1 MLHFFRKVRGSVSL
15 ILILIMLPMMTY
27 ATMIVDGTR
36 VMSAKTAVS
45 GAGDL
50 TMNTALSTYDAALKD
65 AYGLFAMCDNL
76 NDLETTFSAY
86 FSNTMAGT
94 LTELGVAEN
103 DPTRDYIDQMTDTVI
118 RQLLGGDS
126 VDPDELVN
134 HLAMDVS
141 DLQVTGNSS
150 STLGNPAVM
159 KRQIVEYMKYKAPI
173 MFAADIMD
181 KLEMFK
187 GTEQQTEA
195 IGAQIDYTKSCDSL
209 QEACEN
215 AKNSIYAY
223 NDAVI
228 QLDSIA
234 GKNAASYFDA
244 RVGNAGST
252 DTVYADLQS
261 ATENLIYFKNLYTF
275 WDTSQSVHIADID
288 TTVNGGVNY
297 AKDTF
302 SYYELAK
309 DSDGTYSKRFII
321 RANKKNTTA
330 ITDSSSNDVLDIL
343 NEKVTNLEDTTQQV
357 LVKDSSLNGNHLENT
372 IALKSNY
379 EEVLA
384 DVNSKKDA
392 FSQVYRDLND
402 VLAKSDPIEYIAA
415 YYQFL
420 EKHSFQELG
429 QLAAI
434 YQQWTGN
441 ASSYF
446 QAEENLVK
454 FLNANIN
461 TWAENVTVDSSG
473 KISLENVDE
482 NALSYGEMQRYR
494 LVCAYLK
501 LLRDVC
507 GCKLN
512 VGLNGSNVILDIEL
526 NETKNQYDDLINNH
540 YSYDLYQ
547 KLSEVINAC
556 ASKRDVYLN
565 TAKTQFGNANNKI
578 SEYVGQLKTVKEK
591 IGTVCTDM
599 DNVLKYAKEVHTSLD
614 KWDGEIKK
622 TPDGGTKDTMQ
633 ATHDAEENKIVLDEV
648 EALKTFAYNQKKA
661 YEDYFNYIDSII
673 YFGEKAVSS
682 GQLNAET
689 FVANS
694 VTGGKWRTEST
705 YNTATQM
712 DLTKSKD
719 ASGMASD
726 CMKNYFQQNGK
737 EVIGTPGD
745 MKNAVQRN
753 GGAYF
758 IQFGFVQAA
767 LNTASTNGVTRDSNY
782 IYNTYFGGNADQN
795 AKTFYEKLINI
806 TTKLQ
811 NNDETKKTQYK
822 DELQGKSTNNS
833 TLTDDQKEANEKT
846 NTKADNVSTASS
858 IEGRKPGST
867 DSAAPDAFKDIT
879 KQDNGESA
887 PEGSSSA
894 SNAQKIGGNTSGSID
909 EIKGDE
915 DKDGDNKTK
924 AENQK
929 NTLKSAGDFMTK
941 IANLANEAI
950 SKAYVEEYF
959 TNMFSCYTTDLENG
973 KVPDEKETSLEG
985 NILSNNHH
993 YLYEQEYIIWGGDVS
1008 GAVGKTMGVIY
1019 GIRFV
1024 FNTIYA
1030 FTSAEVQEIAL
1041 NIATAIAGWT
1051 VFGIPIVQAIVTVIL
1066 SLAESGIDLWKLS
1079 QGYDVPIMKSRET
1092 WSCSI
1097 SGILNNVTNAAIDKG
1112 SQLLEELA
1120 NEKIENTKQSL
1131 EYFING
1137 QVESAASSLKSSLDA
1152 AISSAVLDVYAK
1164 TGLDQFKNDLQNNVD
1179 TMHTAVLNAVT
1190 NVEKIIEESEAP
1202 DAIKNAEKAAL
1213 SQLGIENIA
1222 NTITNEIKGKVNEF
1236 DSTNVVV
1243 SIQNVVNKKI
1253 DELVKSVNTKINDAI
1268 NKGTEK
1274 IQQAVTEGVDDA
1286 TKELKEGAKDKIN
1299 DAMEKYMK
1307 SSKKS
1312 GSSVTEADPKSKG
1325 KGMTL
1330 NYKQYVKIFTLV
1342 GLMTNEDAMLQR
1354 CAALIQVNMNQNA
1367 DLQTTGK
1374 KEYHLGTAYTLVEVD
1389 ATVELNTIFSYE
1401 ANVNGQTEAED
1412 DGLYSGLSTLWNNP
1426 GKSQLHY
1433 HSVMGY

>member
-103 DPTRDYIDQMTDTVI
+103 DPTRDYINQMTDTVT
-118 RQLLGGDS
+118 RQILGGDS
-126 VDPDELVN
+126 VNPDELVN

-275 WDTSQSVHIADID
+275 WDTSQNVHIADID
-288 TTVNGGVNY
+288 TTTKSGIET
-297 AKDTF
+297 ALKDL
-302 SYYELAK
+302 SYYKLKANTSTETYDYSFIK
-309 DSDGTYSKRFII
+309 RETQTESMDSAMSSFIGMM
-321 RANKKNTTA
+321 NEE
-330 ITDSSSNDVLDIL
+330 ITNPEDPAQVIHLWESSYNSQ
-343 NEKVTNLEDTTQQV
+343 K
-357 LVKDSSLNGNHLENT
+357 LENT
-372 IALKSNY
+372 IALKANFDELEGMVENNKSAFQ
-379 EEVLA
+379 EVYTEL
-384 DVNSKKDA
+384 
-392 FSQVYRDLND
+392 
-402 VLAKSDPIEYIAA
+402 IEVQNKTDSVEFITA
-415 YYQFL
+415 YYNFL
-420 EKHSFQELG
+420 QKHSFDELG
-429 QLAAI
+429 KLCGIHQTW
-434 YQQWTGN
+434 YNYGED
-441 ASSYF
+441 YF
-446 QAEENLVK
+446 KALGDCLTIINSNNEWK
-454 FLNANIN
+454 AN
-461 TWAENVTVDSSG
+461 TSTDSLG
-473 KISLENVDE
+473 KISISGVDT
-482 NALSYGEMQRYR
+482 NSFSFAQWQKYK
-494 LVCAYLK
+494 LVCAYIY
-501 LLRDVC
+501 LLEEIC
-507 GCKLN
+507 GCTL
-512 VGLNGSNVILDIEL
+512 V
-526 NETKNQYDDLINNH
+526 TKTDGIIDVSEIKNKDTYENLTSSFSPDLRGMLQ
-540 YSYDLYQ
+540 S
-547 KLSEVINAC
+547 VINAC

-622 TPDGGTKDTMQ
+622 TPDGGTKNTMQ

-661 YEDYFNYIDSII
+661 YEDYFNYIDSIT

-705 YNTATQM
+705 YNTATQI

-737 EVIGTPGD
+737 EVTGTPGD

-758 IQFGFVQAA
+758 IQFGFVQVA
-767 LNTASTNGVTRDSNY
+767 LNTTSTNGVTRDSNY

-858 IEGRKPGST
+858 IEGRKPGNTESNEL
-867 DSAAPDAFKDIT
+867 SAPAAFKDIT
-879 KQDNGESA
+879 GIDNGESA
-887 PEGSSSA
+887 PEGSGSA
-894 SNAQKIGGNTSGSID
+894 SDAQKIGGNTSGSID

-941 IANLANEAI
+941 IVNLANEAI

-973 KVPDEKETSLEG
+973 KVSDKKETSLEG
-985 NILSNNHH
+985 NILASNHH
-993 YLYEQEYIIWGGDVS
+993 YLYEQEYIIWGGDVG

-1097 SGILNNVTNAAIDKG
+1097 SGILNNVTNAAIDKSAELLKG
-1112 SQLLEELA
+1112 IAEEQL
-1120 NEKIENTKQSL
+1120 ENATQSL
-1131 EYFING
+1131 TNFVEG
-1137 QVESAASSLKSSLDA
+1137 QVDSAMESLKNALNAS
-1152 AISSAVLDVYAK
+1152 ISSAILDLYAK
-1164 TGLDQFKNDLQNNVD
+1164 TGLDEMLNNVD
-1179 TMHTAVLNAVT
+1179 EMNKSIKSSIEH
-1190 NVEKIIEESEAP
+1190 VEAIIDESDAP
-1202 DAIKNAEKAAL
+1202 DVIKNAEKQALAEMGIDSIVNTVSGKITSVTEPLNAKNVVTEIQKRVGDAIDSKITDPLKANIKTVIENGSKEL
-1213 SQLGIENIA
+1213 SQAVEN
-1222 NTITNEIKGKVNEF
+1222 
-1236 DSTNVVV
+1236 
-1243 SIQNVVNKKI
+1243 
-1253 DELVKSVNTKINDAI
+1253 
-1268 NKGTEK
+1268 
-1274 IQQAVTEGVDDA
+1274 GVDKA
-1286 TKELKEGAKDKIN
+1286 TGKLKEGAKDKIN

-1307 SSKKS
+1307 PSKKS

-1325 KGMTL
+1325 KGLTL

-1374 KEYHLGTAYTLVEVD
+1374 KEYHLGTAYTLVEID